1 MLVQPRQRL
10 LTRLVHRQVDQ
21 QARAVARRRIPVHLL
36 QAESPELRVVK
47 MFNLVFHA
55 AHLVALMP
63 QRFKLRRGGEKA
75 RQFVFPRRIAA
86 VLGHRG
92 AEIGDEGRQHI
103 AIFDPAAPGLMGQ
116 IEINAVAIFFREGGE
131 IDAHQAAEAVV
142 PRHNIK
148 VRFLNAGRLR
158 HQAVQHPAGP
168 WADAFAHRHLGG
180 FRRGQ
185 PGEHEQMP
193 GLQRTALQGI
203 RHPHQHR
210 LRRIH
215 LPPLLQ
221 PGVVNISAPKNY
233 DILLT

>member
-1 MLVQPRQRL
+1 MLVQPRQCL
-10 LTRLVHRQVDQ
+10 LARLVHRQIDQ
-21 QARAVARRRIPVHLL
+21 QARTVARRRIPVHLL
-36 QAESPELRVVK
+36 QTESPELRVVK
-47 MFNLVFHA
+47 MFNLVFHT
-55 AHLVALMP
+55 AHLVTLMP

-75 RQFVFPRRIAA
+75 RQLVFPRRIAT

-142 PRHNIK
+142 PGHNIK
-148 VRFLNAGRLR
+148 VRFLNAGWLR
-158 HQAVQHPAGP
+158 HQAVKHPAGAG
-168 WADAFAHRHLGG
+168 ADAFAHRHLGG

-185 PGEHEQMP
+185 PRQYEQVP

-203 RHPHQHR
+203 RDPHQHR

>member
-1 MLVQPRQRL
+1 
-10 LTRLVHRQVDQ
+10 
-21 QARAVARRRIPVHLL
+21 
-36 QAESPELRVVK
+36 
-47 MFNLVFHA
+47 
-55 AHLVALMP
+55 
-63 QRFKLRRGGEKA
+63 
-75 RQFVFPRRIAA
+75 
-86 VLGHRG
+86 
-92 AEIGDEGRQHI
+92 
-103 AIFDPAAPGLMGQ
+103 MGQ

-203 RHPHQHR
+203 RHPTSTASDGFTSRPCSSRCTGNADVGEHR
-210 LRRIH
+210 HLFPAQTRRAPAAHPGQPQALRIEAFTAGAQKGPSCLRRSSGTAIVDSRCGIVVIT
-215 LPPLLQ
+215 PP
-221 PGVVNISAPKNY
+221 A
-233 DILLT
+233 